1 MSLVTTVINFLEKFE
16 KDKTVT
22 DTTTVTT
29 DAAATT
35 ADATTAAAATDA
47 TVVTPSIATDTPA
60 TTDTTTA
67 QTVEVQE
74 PVAVVAAPTVS
85 TDAVKSVIT
94 GAGVDVSAYWDDA
107 VALAS
112 KLEGELLDNLKKA
125 LSIIGSDAVKIF
137 DEAKALAKH
146 KA

>member
-1 MSLVTTVINFLEKFE
+1 MSLVTTLINFLEKFE

-22 DTTTVTT
+22 DTITATT
-29 DAAATT
+29 DTAATT
-35 ADATTAAAATDA
+35 TDATTAAEAADT
-47 TVVTPSIATDTPA
+47 TSVTPEVATDTA
-60 TTDTTTA
+60 AKTDNTTA
-67 QTVEVQE
+67 QTVEIQE

-125 LSIIGSDAVKIF
+125 LAIIGSDAVKIF